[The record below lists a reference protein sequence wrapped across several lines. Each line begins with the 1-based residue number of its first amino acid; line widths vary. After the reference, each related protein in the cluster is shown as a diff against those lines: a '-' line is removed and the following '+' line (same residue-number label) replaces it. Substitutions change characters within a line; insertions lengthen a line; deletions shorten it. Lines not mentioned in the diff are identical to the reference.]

1 MTQEQALEKLNAL
14 EKKKAAYAHAMGLIS
29 YDAVTGAPLGGAA
42 CRGETLAVLS
52 QEEYRLK
59 AGPETQEL
67 LAFLAGCGQAL
78 PPQAARRV
86 EILRQELDET
96 RCIPPEE
103 YAAYQKLLN
112 DAEAVW
118 HEAKGKSD
126 FDSFAPYLKKIIDTQ
141 IRFAAYSAADKDPY
155 EYYLDRYE
163 PGMDVKALDAFF
175 SALRERLVPLLQRVQ
190 AAKQVDASFLTGDFP
205 LEKQRALAQELMD
218 VLRIDRAHCAIGET
232 EHPFTTDFSKFDV
245 RITTHYYRQNLFPA
259 LFSVVHEGGHALYE
273 LNTADEYAYTCLG
286 TGVSMGV
293 HESQSRFYE
302 NLIGRSRGFIAF
314 LTPRLQALFPQL
326 SDVSQQALYRA
337 VNRCEASLIRIEAD
351 ELTYCLHVMVRYELE
366 KKLFARQMA
375 VEELPQ
381 AWNALYREY
390 LGVVPSCDREGV
402 LQDSH
407 WAGGSFGYFPSYA
420 LGSAYGAQM
429 MHCMKKSVDV
439 DACAAAGDLAPVNRW
454 LCENIWRHGKRYRPD
469 ELLVRVFGG
478 PFDPA
483 YYLAYLEKKYTEIY
497 EL

>member
-1 MTQEQALEKLNAL
+1 
-14 EKKKAAYAHAMGLIS
+14 
-29 YDAVTGAPLGGAA
+29 
-42 CRGETLAVLS
+42 
-52 QEEYRLK
+52 
-59 AGPETQEL
+59 
-67 LAFLAGCGQAL
+67 
-78 PPQAARRV
+78 
-86 EILRQELDET
+86 
-96 RCIPPEE
+96 
-103 YAAYQKLLN
+103 
-112 DAEAVW
+112 
-118 HEAKGKSD
+118 
-126 FDSFAPYLKKIIDTQ
+126 
-141 IRFAAYSAADKDPY
+141 
-155 EYYLDRYE
+155 
-163 PGMDVKALDAFF
+163 
-175 SALRERLVPLLQRVQ
+175 
-190 AAKQVDASFLTGDFP
+190 
-205 LEKQRALAQELMD
+205 
-218 VLRIDRAHCAIGET
+218 
-232 EHPFTTDFSKFDV
+232 
-245 RITTHYYRQNLFPA
+245 
-259 LFSVVHEGGHALYE
+259 
-273 LNTADEYAYTCLG
+273 
-286 TGVSMGV
+286 MGV

-469 ELLVRVFGG
+469 ELLARVFGG